1 VIALT
6 FLEETRLEGYTLA
19 VVHPRAFGAGW
30 VEKPTPVFLEKASK
44 MLGSEGREVMVQDI
58 SAAARE
64 VLEPMGYEVLE
75 VVISGKVTMNVLVR
89 IDRLDEQPVSVEDL
103 ERASGVFGLEMDRL
117 DPFKGAYKLEVESPG
132 PKRPLTRA
140 RHFERMMGLKIK
152 VKRPGAS
159 VIGKILA
166 VTDDAV
172 TLELDGKKVEQI
184 PIAGIVANLAEWP
197 SEHR

>member
-1 VIALT
+1 
-6 FLEETRLEGYTLA
+6 
-19 VVHPRAFGAGW
+19 
-30 VEKPTPVFLEKASK
+30 
-44 MLGSEGREVMVQDI
+44 MQDI
-58 SAAARE
+58 STAAKE
-64 VLEPMGYEVLE
+64 VLEPLGYEVLE

-132 PKRPLTRA
+132 PKRPLIRA
-140 RHFERMMGLKIK
+140 RHFERMMDLKIK

-159 VIGKILA
+159 VIGKIIA
-166 VTDDAV
+166 VNDESV
-172 TLELDGKKVEQI
+172 TLELDGKKIEQI
-184 PIAGIVANLAEWP
+184 LLAGIVANLAEWP